1 MPMTAQL
8 HELPEATILTI
19 EPWADPVVEGVGYGL
34 CDPFV
39 EAFFTA
45 HLGPTSILL
54 LRRIGKG
61 FQASPGGF
69 SLDVADTARC
79 LGVASGGRNS
89 PWWRTIGRL
98 VYFDIAQ
105 VRGPGV
111 LAVRRA
117 LAPLPHRLLRRLPPN
132 LQRAYE
138 RAEAARRSGAS
149 PSEGTDRRAS

>member
-1 MPMTAQL
+1 MPMSTPLNQ
-8 HELPEATILTI
+8 LPEATALTV
-19 EPWADPVVEGVGYGL
+19 EPWADPVVEAVGYGL

-45 HLGPTSILL
+45 HLGPTSVLL
-54 LRRIGKG
+54 LRRIGRG
-61 FQASPGGF
+61 FQAMPEGF
-69 SLDVADTARC
+69 SMDVADTARC
-79 LGVASGGRNS
+79 LGVASSGRNS

-98 VYFDIAQ
+98 VYFDIARVQ
-105 VRGPGV
+105 GAEV

-138 RAEAARRSGAS
+138 RAEATRRSGAT
-149 PSEGTDRRAS
+149 PAAGGDRRAS